1 LQLQITWALPSF
13 SDFHKYN
20 SYLYIPWILES
31 KGKGSLISYLYQK
44 MWSPIS
50 DEKMNYCEI
59 QQNSLYSLI
68 QLTIILT
75 SKGRKHLEDVLDA
88 IYSFINLLKRAGP
101 QEAIYNDICGS
112 KKNIY
117 R

>member
-1 LQLQITWALPSF
+1 
-13 SDFHKYN
+13 
-20 SYLYIPWILES
+20 
-31 KGKGSLISYLYQK
+31 

-59 QQNSLYSLI
+59 QQNSLYSSI

-88 IYSFINLLKRAGP
+88 IFSFINLLKRAGP

-112 KKNIY
+112 KKNIH